1 MTHWKI
7 HVLYL
12 GDITIPKAMGT
23 MGLDMNLVLPG
34 PLSGLPYWSRFQENF
49 GGYGYSFPFYRGWK
63 GLGRGPGQGWRI
75 LSSVKP

>member
-23 MGLDMNLVLPG
+23 MGLDMNPVLPVPSTKSDPIYFF
-34 PLSGLPYWSRFQENF
+34 PLWLNQAATALGLSHPA
-49 GGYGYSFPFYRGWK
+49 G
-63 GLGRGPGQGWRI
+63 
-75 LSSVKP
+75 